1 MIDLRRWTEQ
11 LNDIRTTLEATGQGC
26 LLIVATTDPALE
38 KDLADLLTEALDGRV
53 ESWTFDPS
61 YPSLAAYLGTLPPD
75 GPRVVLAHGLDRLP
89 AEARTRALRHLN
101 REREALA
108 RTGRSIV
115 LFIRP
120 ETVHDLTFQAGDFWS
135 WRSGF
140 YEFEAPSD
148 ESARR
153 EALAALRLG
162 LPASL
167 EGLRR
172 RYLEYI
178 VAAYRWLDLRGLMQV
193 RNLVRLPLAQVYT
206 PLTAEE
212 DEVRL
217 LPIPGRGPGLPG
229 REEALPS
236 LPEEGARPEGSDRE
250 GYPRFE
256 RVTRRVSLDQAL
268 REHRRMVVLGDPG
281 SGKSTFLRY
290 VALACAE
297 GPEAAR
303 ERLGLDDPPLPILVP
318 LAAYVLE
325 LKKRPQETGLPLL
338 PRPALEEFIPRYFQ
352 GLGLPDLGPL
362 FAHVLKE
369 GRTILLLDGLDEVT
383 SAEERRMVVQ
393 AVEALAATYP
403 RCRFVVT
410 SRIAG
415 YDAAPLGGDFARL
428 TIAPFER
435 EDIQRFARQWSLA
448 FEAAGAEPET
458 LPPEIRQRAE
468 ARADDLFA
476 AVTGHPA
483 IERLAVNPLLL
494 TILALIHHQGT
505 RLPHRRVELYRL
517 CVEALAETWNLARS
531 LSGRPID
538 LWLGERRL
546 DERTVVGWLAP
557 VAFWT
562 HRERPGG
569 LLTREELIAQL
580 TASPSRL
587 TPDLASD
594 FVDLAREQMGLLV
607 ERGQGQFAFVHLTFQ
622 EYLAARHVAA
632 QENPFVLLR
641 PHLHDPRWREVVLLT
656 AGILGDFSPAHAT
669 RFVRAILEARSP
681 CERLLYR
688 DLRLALRVLAD
699 DVPVEEA
706 LAGEMV
712 GRAARVLR
720 SNRYAKLREEIA
732 FSLGALAHGPYEP
745 LAVPPLLSAL
755 RDESEYVRQAAAE
768 ALGDPGPG
776 HG

>member
-140 YEFEAPSD
+140 YEFEAPPD

-206 PLTAEE
+206 PLTAEKE
-212 DEVRL
+212 EVRL
-217 LPIPGRGPGLPG
+217 QPTPERDGVPVPL
-229 REEALPS
+229 
-236 LPEEGARPEGSDRE
+236 LPEEGARPGGPDRE

-303 ERLGLDDPPLPILVP
+303 SGWGWM
-318 LAAYVLE
+318 
-325 LKKRPQETGLPLL
+325 TLL
-338 PRPALEEFIPRYFQ
+338 CPSWF
-352 GLGLPDLGPL
+352 
-362 FAHVLKE
+362 
-369 GRTILLLDGLDEVT
+369 
-383 SAEERRMVVQ
+383 
-393 AVEALAATYP
+393 
-403 RCRFVVT
+403 
-410 SRIAG
+410 
-415 YDAAPLGGDFARL
+415 
-428 TIAPFER
+428 
-435 EDIQRFARQWSLA
+435 
-448 FEAAGAEPET
+448 
-458 LPPEIRQRAE
+458 
-468 ARADDLFA
+468 
-476 AVTGHPA
+476 
-483 IERLAVNPLLL
+483 
-494 TILALIHHQGT
+494 
-505 RLPHRRVELYRL
+505 
-517 CVEALAETWNLARS
+517 
-531 LSGRPID
+531 
-538 LWLGERRL
+538 
-546 DERTVVGWLAP
+546 
-557 VAFWT
+557 
-562 HRERPGG
+562 
-569 LLTREELIAQL
+569 
-580 TASPSRL
+580 PSR
-587 TPDLASD
+587 P
-594 FVDLAREQMGLLV
+594 
-607 ERGQGQFAFVHLTFQ
+607 TFW
-622 EYLAARHVAA
+622 
-632 QENPFVLLR
+632 N
-641 PHLHDPRWREVVLLT
+641 
-656 AGILGDFSPAHAT
+656 
-669 RFVRAILEARSP
+669 
-681 CERLLYR
+681 
-688 DLRLALRVLAD
+688 
-699 DVPVEEA
+699 
-706 LAGEMV
+706 
-712 GRAARVLR
+712 
-720 SNRYAKLREEIA
+720 
-732 FSLGALAHGPYEP
+732 
-745 LAVPPLLSAL
+745 
-755 RDESEYVRQAAAE
+755 
-768 ALGDPGPG
+768 
-776 HG
+776 